1 MRVAGRLA
9 DSFLGCGCWCGGLG
23 GVARCTGFSESRRRL
38 GLTVDRWCRGSYW
51 GAPFRQV
58 AR

>member
-9 DSFLGCGCWCGGLG
+9 DSFLGCGCCV
-23 GVARCTGFSESRRRL
+23 VAWAAWRAVRASESRRRL
-38 GLTVDRWCRGSYW
+38 GLTVDRWCRGFHW